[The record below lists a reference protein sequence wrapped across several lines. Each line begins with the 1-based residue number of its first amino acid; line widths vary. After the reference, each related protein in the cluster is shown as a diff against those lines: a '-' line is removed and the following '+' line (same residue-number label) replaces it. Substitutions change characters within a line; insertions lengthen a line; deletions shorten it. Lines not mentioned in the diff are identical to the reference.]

1 LKKHIPNAIT
11 CCNLLCGCLSVY
23 FSMQIN
29 EAWASVLI
37 FAALVFDFFDG
48 LVARALK
55 VHSPIGK
62 ELDSLADVISFG
74 VAPAFILMN
83 LFTYHTLNVQLSL
96 TWLKFSSFLVPVFAA
111 LRLAKFNIDPRQSDM
126 FFGLPSPSTGIFVA
140 ALPLI
145 FLTNGFLKPFLIN
158 PWVLVG
164 IAVFLSGMMVAEV
177 PLFSFK
183 IKGGTARSKKIQMV
197 FVFIALILV
206 LFFSISAI
214 PMIILL
220 YILLSVIGKKYFY
233 SGN

>member
-1 LKKHIPNAIT
+1 
-11 CCNLLCGCLSVY
+11 
-23 FSMQIN
+23 MQIN
-29 EAWASVLI
+29 EQVAAILI

-48 LVARALK
+48 LVARALN

-62 ELDSLADVISFG
+62 ELDSLADVVSFG
-74 VAPAFILMN
+74 VAPAFILIN
-83 LFTYHTLNVQLSL
+83 LFNYHI
-96 TWLKFSSFLVPVFAA
+96 FAA
-111 LRLAKFNIDPRQSDM
+111 LRLAKFNIDTRQSEM
-126 FFGLPSPSTGIFVA
+126 FFGLPSPSPGIFIA
-140 ALPLI
+140 SLPLI
-145 FLTNGFLKPFLIN
+145 FLTDGFLKPYLIN

-164 IAVFLSGMMVAEV
+164 ITIFLSGMMVAEV

-183 IKGGTARSKKIQMV
+183 AKGSTMRTKRIQMV